1 MTVDAKH
8 MQQALELAA
17 NGRGRTSP
25 NPMVGAVIVNSEDQ
39 IVGTGYHERAGGPH
53 AEIKA
58 LQEAGKLSEDGTLYV
73 TLEPCCHRG
82 RTGPCTD
89 EIIAARIK
97 RVVVATLDP
106 NPIVQ
111 GNGAELLRQH
121 RITVDVGVCAKE
133 ARELNFAF
141 FTWILKARPFVVMKI
156 ALSLDGCFGRGGQ
169 ARTKLTSAI
178 ADSHVHGLRAEIDGI
193 AVGSNTVIVDD
204 PLLTARH
211 VIRDRPL
218 TRVVFDRRLRVS
230 PSARLFGTREAGP
243 IVVVSTD
250 AQCERKSDR
259 VRALRDVGADIE
271 TVSETDDLGVALREL
286 GRRELTYLVV
296 EGGKTVHHAL
306 WRDRHVDRVQM
317 FIAPIR
323 LGVDGTQWLNRD
335 SVMKELS
342 TVNVANVGPDV
353 LVEGNVYWNH

>member
-17 NGRGRTSP
+17 NGRGKTSP
-25 NPMVGAVIVNSEDQ
+25 NPMVGAVIVNADGQ

-53 AEIKA
+53 AEIIA
-58 LQEAGKLSEDGTLYV
+58 LQKAGKLSEDGTLYV

-89 EIIAARIK
+89 EIVAAGIK

-106 NPIVQ
+106 NPAVQ
-111 GNGAELLRQH
+111 GNGAELLQQH
-121 RITVDVGVCAKE
+121 RIAVDVGICAKE

-141 FTWILKARPFVVMKI
+141 FTWMLKDRPFVIMKI
-156 ALSLDGCFGRGGQ
+156 ALSLDGCFGREGQ

-178 ADSHVHGLRAEIDGI
+178 TDAQVHGLRAEIDGI

-211 VIRDRPL
+211 VIRGRPL

-243 IVVVSTD
+243 IVLVTTD
-250 AQCERKSDR
+250 AQCEQKSER

-271 TVSETDDLGVALREL
+271 AVPETDDLGGALRRL
-286 GRRELTYLVV
+286 GKRELTYLVV
-296 EGGKTVHHAL
+296 EGGKSVHQAL

-317 FIAPIR
+317 FIAPIQ
-323 LGVDGTQWLNRD
+323 LGVDGTQWLDRD
-335 SVMKELS
+335 AVMKELS
-342 TVNVANVGPDV
+342 TVNVAKFGPDV